1 VTYAL
6 TPVPSPDIG
15 RGDGSEGE
23 SEQSMKATEILMDEH
38 RVIERVLTALEK
50 AAGRVESGLMR
61 PGFFVDAAEFIK
73 GFADGCHHKK
83 EEGVLFV
90 ALVAHGVPD
99 RDGPVGVML
108 AEHEQG
114 RAFTRAMHAAA
125 QKWDAG
131 DPLARSEV
139 ARNALGYVA
148 LLRQHIFKENN
159 VLFPMADRVIPLA
172 EQDQVTEDFERVEH
186 EETGEGVHEKYL
198 ALAEKLEK
206 EAYV

>member
-1 VTYAL
+1 
-6 TPVPSPDIG
+6 
-15 RGDGSEGE
+15 
-23 SEQSMKATEILMDEH
+23 MKATDILMDEH

-50 AAGRVESGLMR
+50 AAGRLESGQTR

-90 ALVAHGVPD
+90 AMVAHGVPD
-99 RDGPVGVML
+99 RGGPVGVML

-114 RAFTRAMHAAA
+114 RVFTRAMHAAV
-125 QKWDAG
+125 QEWEAG

-139 ARNALGYVA
+139 ARNALGYIA
-148 LLRQHIFKENN
+148 LLRQHIFKEDN
-159 VLFPMADRVIPLA
+159 VLFPMANRVIPPA

-186 EETGEGVHEKYL
+186 KETGEGVHEKYL

-206 EAYV
+206 EAHV